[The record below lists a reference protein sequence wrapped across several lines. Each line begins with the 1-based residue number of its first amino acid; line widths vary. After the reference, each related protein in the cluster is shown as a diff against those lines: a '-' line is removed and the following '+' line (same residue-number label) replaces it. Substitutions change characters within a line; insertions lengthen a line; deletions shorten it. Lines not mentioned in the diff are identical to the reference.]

1 MKSFLPIFLF
11 CLTLLRA
18 QDDSAFNEVYT
29 HTYLEI
35 APKDHQRAL
44 KIADSLYLA
53 SRTPLM
59 QVKSLMLSATLYQQS
74 GDITQAI
81 EYANRAENIISD
93 TDDSPWKTRVYGFL
107 TTQYRFLKLYKKQ
120 KKFAKKTIEESH
132 KIADKDRAASTIG
145 LVYQEMAFTGMEL
158 EDYESAIRYI
168 QKSQES
174 FQKSKFSSN
183 ALFAQ
188 NEQLL
193 GLAYL
198 NLKQLDKSMEHYQ
211 ASVRLL
217 EGLSDYY
224 IRALVYSGLSQ
235 LYLEKKDLKKAKE
248 YLDQAKD
255 IADKSDYLE
264 LKKEVNKSAQ
274 KYYTAS
280 KNIDSLVNVTK
291 DTDSLTTVLNSKA
304 QHFMDSEYE
313 NMEKNISTIQKDNS
327 YKNIIIAIVVALLL
341 AAGTTFLWI
350 KRKQRKDIQRFKK
363 LITRLRTE
371 RIYQIREEEIPD
383 KDKNIEN
390 SSGLTIPPETEQKL
404 LKQLE
409 NFENSDLYRK
419 NTLSLSV
426 LAGRFE
432 TNTKY
437 LSYVINKHKRK
448 SFQHYING
456 LRIEYIIKKLKND
469 PVYMQYK
476 IATLADESGF
486 SSPNKFAMV
495 FKKVTSISPSQFIK
509 YLDENKSLKNTEIS

>member
-1 MKSFLPIFLF
+1 M
-11 CLTLLRA
+11 
-18 QDDSAFNEVYT
+18 
-29 HTYLEI
+29 
-35 APKDHQRAL
+35 
-44 KIADSLYLA
+44 
-53 SRTPLM
+53 
-59 QVKSLMLSATLYQQS
+59 
-74 GDITQAI
+74 
-81 EYANRAENIISD
+81 
-93 TDDSPWKTRVYGFL
+93 
-107 TTQYRFLKLYKKQ
+107 
-120 KKFAKKTIEESH
+120 
-132 KIADKDRAASTIG
+132 
-145 LVYQEMAFTGMEL
+145 
-158 EDYESAIRYI
+158 
-168 QKSQES
+168 
-174 FQKSKFSSN
+174 
-183 ALFAQ
+183 
-188 NEQLL
+188 
-193 GLAYL
+193 
-198 NLKQLDKSMEHYQ
+198 
-211 ASVRLL
+211 
-217 EGLSDYY
+217 
-224 IRALVYSGLSQ
+224 
-235 LYLEKKDLKKAKE
+235 
-248 YLDQAKD
+248 DQAKD

-264 LKKEVNKSAQ
+264 VKKEVNKSAQ
-274 KYYTAS
+274 KYYTATE
-280 KNIDSLVNVTK
+280 NIDSLVDVTK
-291 DTDSLTTVLNSKA
+291 DTDSLTTVLNNKA

-327 YKNIIIAIVVALLL
+327 YKNLIITIIMALLF

-383 KDKNIEN
+383 KDKNVEN
-390 SSGLTIPPETEQKL
+390 SPGLTIPPETEQKL

-437 LSYVINKHKRK
+437 LSYVINKHKKK

-469 PVYMQYK
+469 LVYKQYK
-476 IATLADESGF
+476 IAALADESGF